1 MGFDQELRVKRPRK
15 SLGVFAL
22 ASALAGSELV
32 LDAES
37 ADGAIIA
44 GSFNKTLLPGGS
56 SNGTVATNLGTN
68 LSNKDLKFG
77 VGKTLSDNPYIKI
90 VAGSGNSADGGVAV
104 RTGNS
109 LVPLSFSAPIPFS
122 TANGQDQVFQATGE
136 IPGAFDAYVGF
147 RFEVDNDMYF
157 GWVAVARQV
166 GGDALTFTQYAY
178 QNTAGATI
186 AAGDSGASSGAVPEP
201 SSLAILA
208 LGAAGVCGFRRR
220 RKETDA
226 A

>member
-1 MGFDQELRVKRPRK
+1 MRFDQELRVKRPRK

-44 GSFNKTLLPGGS
+44 GSFAPNKVLAPGT
-56 SNGTVATNLGTN
+56 NGTAKIFLGTSLGN
-68 LSNKDLKFG
+68 QEIRFV
-77 VGKTLSDNPYIKI
+77 VGITQVSSAPFLGITGTGAQS
-90 VAGSGNSADGGVAV
+90 VAGGVAKIGGGS
-104 RTGNS
+104 TGT
-109 LVPLSFSAPIPFS
+109 LQSFGSGVAISATYDFGFGTFTS
-122 TANGQDQVFQATGE
+122 
-136 IPGAFDAYVGF
+136 AFDAYVGF
-147 RFEVDNDMYF
+147 EFEVSGVPHF
-157 GWVAVARQV
+157 GWVDVV
-166 GGDALTFTQYAY
+166 KGGGTNGNNITLAQFAY
-178 QNTAGATI
+178 QNTAGAAI

>member
-1 MGFDQELRVKRPRK
+1 MRFDQELTVKRPRK

-44 GSFNKTLLPGGS
+44 GSFNQVLQPGTQ
-56 SNGTVATNLGTN
+56 GTVSFNLGTN

-77 VGKTLSDNPYIKI
+77 VGKLTSSQSNPFIRI
-90 VAGSGNSADGGVAV
+90 VAGTGNSADGGVRV
-104 RTGNS
+104 NSTG
-109 LVPLSFSAPIPFS
+109 LLPLSFNAPISGDSFS
-122 TANGQDQVFQATGE
+122 DSGAMV
-136 IPGAFDAYVGF
+136 GAFDAYVGF
-147 RFEVDNDMYF
+147 RFEVGANKYY
-157 GWVAVARQV
+157 GWVDVARQV

-178 QNTAGATI
+178 QNTAGAAI